1 MEEDRDMEIR
11 IGTLVFGMCLVVPML
26 QCSRDPNG
34 EEKMVGISDIRY
46 KDAAAGSWMEL
57 SGRRI
62 FFGHQSLGADII
74 KGVAHLKEENE
85 SIDFDIKES
94 RLPVTARRGILV
106 HARIGQNGTP
116 ESKIDDFVS
125 LLTGEFGKTFD
136 IGMMKMCFVDVDGA
150 TDVDCLFEYYA
161 DAVTK
166 LEMECPDLTIVH
178 CAVPLTVKE
187 SKTKGLVKRV
197 LGKATLDD
205 ANIRRS
211 HYNRLLQRRFGP
223 TDPIFDIAGWEAL
236 HEDGSFE
243 AFESGGEWY
252 PALRPDFTED
262 GGHLNEFGK
271 RQIAVGFLQTLAGI
285 PTKTATE

>member
-1 MEEDRDMEIR
+1 MEIGV
-11 IGTLVFGMCLVVPML
+11 GTLFFGMCIVIPMFH
-26 QCSRDPNG
+26 CSSELNG

-46 KDAAAGSWMEL
+46 KEVTEGSWTEL
-57 SGRRI
+57 SGRKV

-74 KGVAHLKEENE
+74 DGVAHLKEESE

-94 RLPVTARRGILV
+94 RLPVQAPRGILV
-106 HARIGQNGTP
+106 HDRIGQNGTP

-125 LLTGEFGKTFD
+125 LLTGEFGETVD
-136 IGMMKMCFVDVDGA
+136 IGMMKMCFVDVDG
-150 TDVDCLFEYYA
+150 TTNVDFLFEYYA
-161 DAVTK
+161 DAVAELETK
-166 LEMECPDLTIVH
+166 RPDLTIVH
-178 CAVPLTVKE
+178 CAIPLTVRE
-187 SKTKGLVKRV
+187 SKAKGFVKRI

-211 HYNRLLQRRFGP
+211 HYNRLLQQRFGP

-243 AFESGGEWY
+243 TFESGGEWY

-262 GGHLNEFGK
+262 GGHLNESGK
-271 RQIAVGFLQTLAGI
+271 RQVAVGFLQTLAGI